1 MNFGKFKL
9 YQTPSEQYVEEQQ
22 STTLLLNLDQL
33 VSVKPI
39 RIAHE
44 GEVVQAFW
52 IRLTNGK
59 KYKAIEIPDEL
70 KEMLIPELPPIME
83 EALAPSP
90 NLQ

>member
-9 YQTPSEQYVEEQQ
+9 YQTPSEQHVEEQ

-33 VSVKPI
+33 VSIKPI

-44 GEVVQAFW
+44 GDVVQAFW

-59 KYKAIEIPDEL
+59 KYKAIEIPKEL

-83 EALAPSP
+83 ESSVPSP
-90 NLQ
+90 NFQ